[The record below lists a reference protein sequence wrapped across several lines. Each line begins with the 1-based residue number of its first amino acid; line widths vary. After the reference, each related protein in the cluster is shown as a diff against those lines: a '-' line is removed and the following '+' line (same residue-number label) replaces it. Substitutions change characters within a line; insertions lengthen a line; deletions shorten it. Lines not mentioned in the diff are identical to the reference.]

1 MVKEET
7 KLSEQFMKNII
18 SLTLSMIGAMSLS
31 FPLVKTGDMTIL
43 IPFHCS
49 PLSIVSMLQNMSFSG
64 LVRSISNILERNS
77 ILHIDDLSCT

>member
-7 KLSEQFMKNII
+7 KIVAAMYEQFIM
-18 SLTLSMIGAMSLS
+18 SLALSMIGAMSLS

-49 PLSIVSMLQNMSFSG
+49 PLSIVSMLQNISFSG
-64 LVRSISNILERNS
+64 LVRSISNTLE
-77 ILHIDDLSCT
+77 

>member
-7 KLSEQFMKNII
+7 KIVEAMYEQFIM
-18 SLTLSMIGAMSLS
+18 SLALSMIGAMSLS

-49 PLSIVSMLQNMSFSG
+49 PLSIVSMLQNISFSG
-64 LVRSISNILERNS
+64 LVRSISNTLE
-77 ILHIDDLSCT
+77 